1 VPPRV
6 VLVTGVSRWLGGAL
20 AAELARDPSV
30 ERVIGVDTVPPS
42 QDVLRRLGR
51 TEFVRADIRNPLIGK
66 VIGAASVDTVVHM
79 NISSTPAGSGGRTP
93 MKELNVIGTMQ
104 LLAAC
109 QRAGSVRRLVLKSTS
124 AVYGASPRDPAVFT
138 EAMQAR
144 RVPSGGF
151 ARDSVDIEGYAR
163 SFARRRPDVDV
174 AVLRFTNFIGP
185 RIDSLLT
192 GFFRMPVVPTALGYD
207 ARVQLLHEDDAVAV
221 LVRAATGDFRG
232 TVNVGGEGTLLL
244 SQCIRRLGRVQ
255 VPVPTPALG
264 SVGRLSRRFGL
275 VDYSPEQMRFLNFGR
290 VVDTTVLRTQFG
302 YTPRYGTEAAL
313 ADYARTVD
321 PVVDPERVRAAAGAA
336 TGALDRLAGAL
347 SSVGRTLGS
356 AVGSRGATPPPA
368 PGLRAVRD
376 A

>member
-1 VPPRV
+1 VPPAV

-20 AAELARDPSV
+20 AAELAADPAI
-30 ERVIGVDTVPPS
+30 ERIIGVDTVPPS
-42 QDVLRRLGR
+42 AELLPQLGR

-66 VIGAASVDTVVHM
+66 VIAGASVDTVVHM
-79 NISSTPAGSGGRTP
+79 NISSSPARAGGRAP

-109 QRAGSVRRLVLKSTS
+109 QRARSVRRVVLKSST

-151 ARDSVDIEGYAR
+151 AKDSVDIEGYAR
-163 SFARRRPDVDV
+163 SFARRRPDTAV

-207 ARVQLLHEDDAVAV
+207 ARVQLLHEDDALAV
-221 LVRAATGDFRG
+221 LVRATTGDFAG
-232 TVNVGGEGTLLL
+232 TVNVGGQGTLLL
-244 SQCIRRLGRVQ
+244 SQAIRRLGRVQ
-255 VPVPTPALG
+255 VPVPTQALG
-264 SVGRLSRRFGL
+264 SVGRLFRRFGF

-290 VVDTTVLRTQFG
+290 VVDTTVLRTEFG
-302 YTPRYGTEAAL
+302 YTPRYTTAAAL
-313 ADYARTVD
+313 DDYARTVPAVLSPD
-321 PVVDPERVRAAAGAA
+321 LVAAATTRARGLVERVGTTADAVG
-336 TGALDRLAGAL
+336 DRLRPA
-347 SSVGRTLGS
+347 
-356 AVGSRGATPPPA
+356 PPA